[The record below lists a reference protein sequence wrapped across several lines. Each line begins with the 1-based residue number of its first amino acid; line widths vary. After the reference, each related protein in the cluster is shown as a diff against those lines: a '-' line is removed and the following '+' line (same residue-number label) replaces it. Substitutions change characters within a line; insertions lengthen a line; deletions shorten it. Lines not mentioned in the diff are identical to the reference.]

1 MLLHRKGNHQQN
13 EKTTHLMGK
22 KKLQMDMTDKG
33 LISNICKQLIQIN
46 IKKANNLI
54 KKWAE
59 ALNRHF
65 SKEKRQLASRHMKR
79 CSKLLIIKEMHIKIT
94 VKYNFTLVRMAIIK
108 NTSLSNQLYK

>member
-1 MLLHRKGNHQQN
+1 MHRKGNHQQN
-13 EKTTHLMGK
+13 EKTTYLLGK
-22 KKLQMDMTDKG
+22 KKEFANDMTDKG
-33 LISNICKQLIQIN
+33 LVSNIYKQLIQFN

-54 KKWAE
+54 KKLAE

-65 SKEKRQLASRHMKR
+65 SKEKRQMANRHMKR
-79 CSKLLIIKEMHIKIT
+79 CSKLLTIREMHIKIT